1 MLFDIIGRKI
11 RPVELRLF
19 LKWLFRIKRQRISL
33 LDGRIYEIDPISNL
47 GLHLI
52 KHGYYE
58 AEMTEQ
64 IKKLLGKGDTFID
77 IGANEGYFSI
87 LASKL
92 VSESGK
98 VYSIEPQERL
108 WKIILKNAMINQLSN
123 IHLLPFGIGSTNEEL
138 KLQLYPSINSG
149 ATTFSKSYGFK
160 VAFVEIRNKMY
171 GYQYSKVITL
181 DSIADIFPAEIK
193 LVKIDIEGF
202 EFEALKGAQ
211 RLLEKK
217 RINHLL
223 VEIHHSV
230 LQKINQSEE
239 LIDTF
244 MQNFGYIKT
253 KVCSNLNLY
262 SNIQK

>member
-1 MLFDIIGRKI
+1 
-11 RPVELRLF
+11 
-19 LKWLFRIKRQRISL
+19 
-33 LDGRIYEIDPISNL
+33 
-47 GLHLI
+47 
-52 KHGYYE
+52 
-58 AEMTEQ
+58 
-64 IKKLLGKGDTFID
+64 
-77 IGANEGYFSI
+77 
-87 LASKL
+87 
-92 VSESGK
+92 
-98 VYSIEPQERL
+98 
-108 WKIILKNAMINQLSN
+108 
-123 IHLLPFGIGSTNEEL
+123 
-138 KLQLYPSINSG
+138 
-149 ATTFSKSYGFK
+149 
-160 VAFVEIRNKMY
+160 MY